1 MATTTADPLTRKY
14 ERVFKHLDADGNGY
28 LERSDF
34 ASFVDRLAKEY
45 KLTKNDQKV
54 RAISTAFDMLWHE
67 LVRHADTNHDNR
79 ISEEEYI
86 SSVRRTVDDT
96 TRFNATDALAN
107 SLFDIMDVDDDGQIS
122 KDEFIRLQQNV
133 WGISVPDAIDTFIA
147 LDTDGD
153 GHMSRQE
160 AVRGCRQYF
169 NSNSLDEP
177 GSWFFGRF

>member
-1 MATTTADPLTRKY
+1 MATATADPLARKY
-14 ERVFKHLDADGNGY
+14 QRVFQHLDADGNGY
-28 LERSDF
+28 IEQSDF

-45 KLTKNDQKV
+45 KLPKKDQKV
-54 RAISTAFDMLWHE
+54 RAITAAFDMLWNE

-86 SSVRRTVDDT
+86 ASVRLTVDDT

-107 SLFDIMDVDDDGQIS
+107 ALFDIMDVNGDGQIS

-133 WGISVPDAIDTFIA
+133 WGISAPDAIDTFIA

-153 GHMSRQE
+153 GGLSRQE
-160 AVRGCRQYF
+160 CVKGCRQYF